1 MRRPLLI
8 VLLLTAVAASPAVAQ
23 RWGYPGGGYGWDGPL
38 TRAPSDRSREGKV
51 DVTRFL
57 ADGAA
62 VQALGHGAIAV
73 SAASDGTADD
83 RERATYEAAVIDRL
97 AGVGYDTVSRAGDSG
112 QAVEL
117 RIRHAEL
124 EPAELKRK
132 PVSGEMAVGVSSH
145 GGSYQSLG
153 IGIDLSKP
161 LKALMSTRLEARIRD
176 KATGA
181 VLWEGHAEIATR
193 AGDARWTDQAIA
205 GKLAAALF
213 SGFPGKNGETIRG

>member
-8 VLLLTAVAASPAVAQ
+8 VLLLTAVTASPALAQ
-23 RWGYPGGGYGWDGPL
+23 RWGYPGDIGYGWDRPL
-38 TRAPSDRSREGKV
+38 MRAPSDRSREGKV

-62 VQALGHGAIAV
+62 AQALGHGAIAV
-73 SAASDGTADD
+73 SSASDGVADD

-97 AGVGYDTVSRAGDSG
+97 AGVGYDTASRASDG
-112 QAVEL
+112 QTLEL
-117 RIRHAEL
+117 HIRHAEL
-124 EPAELKRK
+124 EPAELKHK

-161 LKALMSTRLEARIRD
+161 RKALLSTRLEARIRD

-181 VLWEGHAEIATR
+181 VLWEGRADIATR
-193 AGDARWTDQAIA
+193 DGDPRWTDQAIA

>member
-1 MRRPLLI
+1 M
-8 VLLLTAVAASPAVAQ
+8 
-23 RWGYPGGGYGWDGPL
+23 
-38 TRAPSDRSREGKV
+38 
-51 DVTRFL
+51 
-57 ADGAA
+57 
-62 VQALGHGAIAV
+62 
-73 SAASDGTADD
+73 
-83 RERATYEAAVIDRL
+83 IDRL
-97 AGVGYDTVSRAGDSG
+97 AGVGYDTASRAGETG

-124 EPAELKRK
+124 QPAELKRK